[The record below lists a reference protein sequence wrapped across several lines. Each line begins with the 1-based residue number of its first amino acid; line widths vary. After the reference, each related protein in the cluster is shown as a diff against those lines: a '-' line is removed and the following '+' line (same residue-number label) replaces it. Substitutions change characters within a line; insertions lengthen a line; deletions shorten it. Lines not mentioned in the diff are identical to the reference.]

1 MKKNEAN
8 QANKNEQSHAPTCG
22 AASMRIRN
30 NGMGVAL
37 VVVLHFVVLVMLV
50 LCVVG
55 PDVVFNRESR
65 CSS

>member
-1 MKKNEAN
+1 
-8 QANKNEQSHAPTCG
+8 
-22 AASMRIRN
+22 MRIRN

-37 VVVLHFVVLVMLV
+37 VVILHFVVLVLLV
-50 LCVVG
+50 LCVAG